1 MPGASPTTSDA
12 LEVRADAS
20 GVFAAFSAQREK
32 RPDDVF
38 LRFGDNS
45 WTWAD
50 AASQAHALACSFQD
64 LGIEKGDRVAVTLPN
79 WPEFVLTVLAAAEIG
94 AVVVPLN
101 PAYSARDL
109 QFILRNT
116 EAALVVTAE
125 SYGGTEYLELFES
138 LFSELPGLQYLV
150 TVGKEDLWYDDRIFQ
165 FEDLVSAGRGHALIP
180 ADIDPADPFAV
191 LFTAGTS
198 TKYKGVVQSHD
209 SLLGTARA
217 TAAGLGMTE
226 SDRTLCTV
234 PLFNIFGLGV
244 ALLTSIVTGSGLVL
258 QESFDVAG
266 VLDLIEAER
275 PTVLHGVP
283 TMFVM
288 LLRDAASQTADLS
301 SLRAGLI
308 AGAPVTPEL
317 ANEIRARIVPGLE
330 IAYGLTET
338 APTVSMTS
346 PTDGPQQ
353 RSGTVGRPLEGVEVQ
368 ILDEAEDPVPNGT
381 EGEIAVR
388 GFNLMSGYFR
398 QPAATRSAMTAGGLF
413 KTGDLGTLDD
423 EGYLRIDGRKRDL
436 IIRGGYSVHPREVED
451 HLRSLPAVADAAVVG
466 IPNEVLGELVCACVV
481 LIEGALVTEDEI
493 RELCRPTLAEYKLP
507 DVVHFVE
514 ELPKTTTGSSRRAEI
529 SRRMRL
535 ELAARRDQQAN

>member
-1 MPGASPTTSDA
+1 MRP
-12 LEVRADAS
+12 EVS
-20 GVFAAFSAQREK
+20 GIFAAFYAQREK

-38 LRFGDNS
+38 VRSGSRS
-45 WTWAD
+45 WTWAE
-50 AASQAHALACSFQD
+50 AAAQAHALACSFQD
-64 LGIEKGDRVAVTLPN
+64 LGIEKGDRVAVTMPN

-94 AVVVPLN
+94 AVVVPVN

-109 QFILRNT
+109 QFVLRNT

-125 SYGGTEYLELFES
+125 RYAGVEYLELFES

-150 TVGKEDLWYDDRIFQ
+150 TVGDEDLWYDDRVYQ

-180 ADIDPADPFAV
+180 QVVEPGDPMAI

-198 TKYKGVVQSHD
+198 TKYKGVVQSHE
-209 SLLGTARA
+209 SLLWTAEA
-217 TAAGLGMTE
+217 TAAGLEMTD

-258 QESFDVAG
+258 QESFDVDGA
-266 VLDLIEAER
+266 LELIETER

-288 LLRDAASQTADLS
+288 MLREPAIETTDLS
-301 SLRAGLI
+301 SLRAGVI
-308 AGAPVTPEL
+308 AGAPVSPEL
-317 ANEIRARIVPGLE
+317 VDDIRARIVPGLE

-338 APTVSMTS
+338 APTVSMTR
-346 PTDGPQQ
+346 PTDVPEK
-353 RSGTVGRPLEGVEVQ
+353 RARTVGRPLPGVDVR
-368 ILDEAEDPVPNGT
+368 ILDEAEIPVPAGT
-381 EGEIAVR
+381 EGEVAVR
-388 GFNLMSGYFR
+388 GLNLMSGYFR
-398 QPAATRSAMTAGGLF
+398 QPVATRNAMTQDGLF
-413 KTGDLGTLDD
+413 KTGDLGSLDD
-423 EGYLRIDGRKRDL
+423 EGYLHIDGRKRDL

-481 LIEGALVTEDEI
+481 LIEGALVTEVEI

-535 ELAARRDQQAN
+535 ELAARRQQQAD

>member
-1 MPGASPTTSDA
+1 M
-12 LEVRADAS
+12 EVRTDVS
-20 GVFAAFSAQREK
+20 GVFAAFYAQREK
-32 RPDDVF
+32 RPDDIF
-38 LRFGDNS
+38 LRYRNDS
-45 WTWAD
+45 WTWAE
-50 AASQAHALACSFQD
+50 AASQAHALACAFQD
-64 LGIEKGDRVAVTLPN
+64 LGIEKGDRVAITMPN
-79 WPEFVLTVLAAAEIG
+79 WPEFVLTVIAAAELG

-109 QFILRNT
+109 QFVLRNT

-125 SYGGTEYLELFES
+125 SYAGVEYLELFES

-150 TVGKEDLWYDDRIFQ
+150 TVGDEDLWYDDRIFQ

-180 ADIDPADPFAV
+180 PDIDPADPFAI

-198 TKYKGVVQSHD
+198 TKYKGVVQSHE
-209 SLLGTARA
+209 SLVRTAMA
-217 TAAGLGMTE
+217 TAAGLGMTD

-244 ALLTSIVTGSGLVL
+244 ALLTSIVTGSGMVL
-258 QESFDVAG
+258 QESFDVTRA
-266 VLDLIEAER
+266 LELIAAEK

-288 LLRDAASQTADLS
+288 MLRDPAIDTTDLS

-308 AGAPVTPEL
+308 AGAPVSPEL
-317 ANEIRARIVPGLE
+317 AREIRARVMPDLE

-346 PTDGPQQ
+346 PKDGPER
-353 RSGTVGRPLEGVEVQ
+353 RSATVGRPLDGVEVQ
-368 ILDEAEDPVPNGT
+368 ILDEAEDPVSAGT

-398 QPAATRSAMTAGGLF
+398 QPAATRNVMTAEGLF

-535 ELAARRDQQAN
+535 ELAARRDQEAD

>member
-1 MPGASPTTSDA
+1 M
-12 LEVRADAS
+12 RADIS
-20 GVFAAFSAQREK
+20 EVFAAFYAQREK
-32 RPDDVF
+32 RPDAVF
-38 LRFGDNS
+38 LRYRNRS

-50 AASQAHALACSFQD
+50 TAAQAHALACSFQG
-64 LGIEKGDRVAVTLPN
+64 LGIEKGDRVALTMPN

-101 PAYSARDL
+101 PAYSVRDL
-109 QFILRNT
+109 QFVLRNT

-125 SYGGTEYLELFES
+125 RYGGVEYLELFES

-150 TVGKEDLWYDDRIFQ
+150 TVGEEDLWYDDRVFQ
-165 FEDLVSAGRGHALIP
+165 FEDLVSAGRGRALIAQEVAP
-180 ADIDPADPFAV
+180 SDPFAI

-198 TKYKGVVQSHD
+198 TKYKGVVQSHE
-209 SLLGTARA
+209 SLLRTAGA
-217 TAAGLGMTE
+217 TAAGLGMTD
-226 SDRTLCTV
+226 SDRTLCIV

-244 ALLTSIVTGSGLVL
+244 ALLTSIVAGSGLVL
-258 QESFDVAG
+258 QESFDVDGALG
-266 VLDLIEAER
+266 LIESAR
-275 PTVLHGVP
+275 PTILHGVP

-288 LLRDAASQTADLS
+288 LLRDAGIESADLS

-308 AGAPVTPEL
+308 AGAPVSPEL
-317 ANEIRARIVPGLE
+317 ARDIRARILPDLE

-338 APTVSMTS
+338 APTVCMTL
-346 PTDGPQQ
+346 PTDSP
-353 RSGTVGRPLEGVEVQ
+353 RKRAETVGRPLPGVEVV
-368 ILDEAEDPVPNGT
+368 ILDEAETPVPTGT

-398 QPAATRSAMTAGGLF
+398 QPAATRNAMTAGGLF

-514 ELPKTTTGSSRRAEI
+514 ELPKATTGTSRRAEI

-535 ELAARRDQQAN
+535 ELAARREEEAD

>member
-1 MPGASPTTSDA
+1 
-12 LEVRADAS
+12 LEVRADTS
-20 GVFAAFSAQREK
+20 GIFTTFYAQREK
-32 RPDDVF
+32 RPDAVF
-38 LRFGDNS
+38 LRYGHRT

-50 AASQAHALACSFQD
+50 AAAQAHALACSFQD
-64 LGIEKGDRVAVTLPN
+64 LGIEKGDRVAVILPN

-109 QFILRNT
+109 QFVLRNT

-125 SYGGTEYLELFES
+125 RYGGVEYLELFEA

-150 TVGKEDLWYDDRIFQ
+150 TVGEEDLWYDDRVFQ
-165 FEDLVSAGRGHALIP
+165 FEDLVSAGRGHALSPVEIAP
-180 ADIDPADPFAV
+180 SDPFAI

-198 TKYKGVVQSHD
+198 TKYKGVVQSHE
-209 SLLGTARA
+209 SLLRTAVA
-217 TAAGLGMTE
+217 TAAGLGMTD

-244 ALLTSIVTGSGLVL
+244 ALLTSIATGSGLVL
-258 QESFDVAG
+258 QESFDVEG
-266 VLDLIEAER
+266 VLELIESAR

-288 LLRDAASQTADLS
+288 LLRDPGIESADLS

-308 AGAPVTPEL
+308 AGAPVSPEL
-317 ANEIRARIVPGLE
+317 ARDIRARILPDLE

-338 APTVSMTS
+338 APTVSMTL
-346 PTDGPQQ
+346 PTDSPEK
-353 RSGTVGRPLEGVEVQ
+353 RAGTVGRPLPGVEVV
-368 ILDEAEDPVPNGT
+368 ILDDEEAPVPVGT
-381 EGEIAVR
+381 EGEVAVR

-398 QPAATRSAMTAGGLF
+398 QPAATRNAMTAEGLF
-413 KTGDLGTLDD
+413 KTGDLGTLDA
-423 EGYLRIDGRKRDL
+423 EGYLQIDGRKRDL

-514 ELPKTTTGSSRRAEI
+514 ELPKATTGSSRRTEI

-535 ELAARRDQQAN
+535 ELAVRRDEQAD

>member
-1 MPGASPTTSDA
+1 MP
-12 LEVRADAS
+12 EVS
-20 GVFAAFSAQREK
+20 GVFEAFYAQRER
-32 RPDDVF
+32 RPDELF
-38 LRFGDNS
+38 LRYGEHS
-45 WTWAD
+45 WTWA
-50 AASQAHALACSFQD
+50 AAGAQAHALACSFQD
-64 LGIEKGDRVAVTLPN
+64 LGIEKGDRLAVTMPN

-101 PAYSARDL
+101 PAYSPRDI
-109 QFILRNT
+109 QFVLRNT

-125 SYGGTEYLELFES
+125 TYGGVEYLEVFES

-150 TVGKEDLWYDDRIFQ
+150 TVGEEDLWYDDRIFQ

-180 ADIDPADPFAV
+180 QPVDAEDPFAI

-198 TKYKGVVQSHD
+198 TKYKGVVQSHR
-209 SLLGTARA
+209 SMLWTAGA

-226 SDRTLCTV
+226 SDSTLCVV
-234 PLFNIFGLGV
+234 PMFNIFGLGV
-244 ALLTSIVTGSGLVL
+244 ALLTAIVTGSGLVL
-258 QESFDVAG
+258 QESFDVGEA
-266 VLDLIEAER
+266 LELIERER

-288 LLRDAASQTADLS
+288 LLRDPKIETTDVS
-301 SLRAGLI
+301 SLRAGLV
-308 AGAPVTPEL
+308 AGAPVTAAL
-317 ANEIRARIVPGLE
+317 AEEIRGRLVPDLE

-338 APTVSMTS
+338 APTVSMTL
-346 PTDGPQQ
+346 PTDGPDR
-353 RSGTVGRPLEGVEVQ
+353 RSGSVGRPLPGVEVR
-368 ILDEAEDPVPNGT
+368 ILDDAEEPVPDGT

-388 GFNLMSGYFR
+388 GPNLMSGYFR
-398 QPAATRSAMTAGGLF
+398 QPAATRNAMTADGLL

-423 EGYLRIDGRKRDL
+423 EGYLHIDGRKRDL

-481 LIEGALVTEDEI
+481 LIEGALVTEEEI

-514 ELPKTTTGSSRRAEI
+514 GLPRATTGSSRRAEI
-529 SRRMRL
+529 ARRMRL
-535 ELAARRDQQAN
+535 ELAARREEEAD